1 MNELVL
7 IDENS
12 EIKKAEALIKSR
24 YKLNELALK
33 LITSLISAVQ
43 ETDNPFQQYIFEIKN
58 FADLSEVKGKSIYE
72 NLKEACYE
80 IMSKPIYIGKK
91 GSKDFKI
98 LNWATVCEYVD
109 KEGVIKFEVS
119 RHLKPYIV
127 ALKQKYLKYDLKN
140 ILKLKSSYSI
150 KIYEL
155 LKNEYNLNAR
165 YNRNAV
171 IILSV
176 DELRDRLQIPD
187 SYDFKSIRVQILD
200 KAKSDLLKHTDIKF
214 EWEIAS
220 KIRKKIHSIKFTIYP
235 NLKNVKEDNKLPVF
249 LENFMKY
256 AKFLNENYAGT
267 QKKFF
272 VGNFV
277 LTNSTKKE
285 TYFFGIDNKNLVYA
299 IPVNGGNSINL
310 TKDEATIIRNASY
323 LCGLY
328 SEVYRDI
335 ILHQDDIESIYEND
349 KNYFGIITGA
359 IKQILSEYDPRVK
372 PLF

>member
-43 ETDNPFQQYIFEIKN
+43 ETDNPFQQYVFEVKN
-58 FADLSEVKGKSIYE
+58 FANLSEVKGKSIYE

-80 IMSKPIYIGKK
+80 IMSKPIYIDKK

-150 KIYEL
+150 KMYEL

-176 DELRDRLQIPD
+176 DELRDRLQIPV
-187 SYDFKSIRVQILD
+187 SYQWQHIKDQILD
-200 KAKSDLLKHTDIKF
+200 KSENDLSNHTDIKF
-214 EWEIAS
+214 TWEIAS
-220 KIRKKIHSIKFTIYP
+220 KVRKKVHSIKFKIYS
-235 NLKNVKEDNKLPVF
+235 NLRDTERNIKLPSYMQNFISFVNYLKKQYKNTEKYFLLIINKNVREGYLIN
-249 LENFMKY
+249 
-256 AKFLNENYAGT
+256 
-267 QKKFF
+267 
-272 VGNFV
+272 
-277 LTNSTKKE
+277 
-285 TYFFGIDNKNLVYA
+285 NKNLVSKMDFNAGGMSKELEKDKAETILNYA
-299 IPVNGGNSINL
+299 YIVAKYSQLYREFIENADNL
-310 TKDEATIIRNASY
+310 KDI
-323 LCGLY
+323 
-328 SEVYRDI
+328 YR
-335 ILHQDDIESIYEND
+335 ND
-349 KNYFGIITGA
+349 KELFGILA
-359 IKQILSEYDPRVK
+359 NDIKNALLQEDPRQK